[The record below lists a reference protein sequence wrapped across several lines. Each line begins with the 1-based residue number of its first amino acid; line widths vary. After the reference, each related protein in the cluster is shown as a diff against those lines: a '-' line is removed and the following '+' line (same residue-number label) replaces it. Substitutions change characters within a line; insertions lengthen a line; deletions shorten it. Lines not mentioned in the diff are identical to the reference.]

1 MQEVV
6 LRGRGDFE
14 EWRAAARVLLLAGVE
29 PDAVAWISADREEG
43 GLFGGSTGPLP
54 PPRPDLKPPTVPA
67 PFVQLAETVVCHS
80 DPGRFSLL
88 YRLLWRLGRD
98 RALLDMSTDAD
109 VVAVRRLAKSVGRDY
124 HKMTA
129 FVRFKEV
136 LLTSGEVGRRR
147 FVAWFEPDHFIVARA
162 APFFQRR
169 FADMDWLI
177 ATPKGSASWDGETLR
192 VTDDGAEKPALS
204 DETDD
209 LWRTYY
215 ASIFNPARLKVKMM
229 TTEMPKKYWKNLP
242 EADLIPGLIASAEAR
257 VIDMAAQAPTMPPA
271 FHHRLRREEVPP
283 PVITGVTLEAVRK
296 EASACQLCP
305 LHCKATQT
313 VFGEGPERAAVMLVG
328 EQPGDEED
336 LAGRPF
342 VGPAGRLLNGVLEEA
357 GIDRRSLYLTN
368 AVKHFKY
375 EPRGKRRIHQRPN
388 AGEVQKCRWW
398 LTKEIELVRP
408 KLIVAMGATALAALT
423 GETSALGDMRGERML
438 DDGRRLFVTVHPSF
452 LLRLPDEA
460 RRAYE
465 MERFRQDFR
474 AIAERMA
481 LLSRVA

>member
-6 LRGRGDFE
+6 LRGRGDLD
-14 EWRAAARVLLLAGVE
+14 EWRDAARALLLAGVE
-29 PDAVAWISADREEG
+29 PDAVSWITADMEEG
-43 GLFGGSTGPLP
+43 GLFGGPAQSLP
-54 PPRPDLKPPTVPA
+54 PPRPDAKPPLVPA
-67 PFVQLAETVVCHS
+67 PFVQLAEAVICHS

-98 RALLDMSTDAD
+98 RALLEMRTDAD
-109 VVAVRRLAKSVGRDY
+109 VVAARRLAKSVGRDC

-136 LLTSGEVGRRR
+136 PLGSGQVGRRR
-147 FVAWFEPDHFIVARA
+147 FVSWFEPDHFIVARV

-169 FADMDWLI
+169 FIDMDWLI
-177 ATPKGSASWDGETLR
+177 TTPKGSASWNGAVLH
-192 VTDDGAEKPALS
+192 VTDEAEEKPALS

-242 EADLIPGLIASAEAR
+242 EAEIIPGLIASAEAR
-257 VIDMAAQAPTMPPA
+257 VIEMAAQVPTMPPA
-271 FHHRLRREEVPP
+271 FHHRLRREEVSAS
-283 PVITGVTLEAVRK
+283 VATGKTLEAVRL
-296 EASACQLCP
+296 EASTCTLCP

-357 GIDRRSLYLTN
+357 GIDRRALYLTN

-398 LTKEIELVRP
+398 LTKEVELVQPR
-408 KLIVAMGATALAALT
+408 LIVAMGATALAALT
-423 GETSALGDMRGERML
+423 GETSALGDMRGERVL

-460 RRAYE
+460 RRTQE

-474 AIAERMA
+474 AIAGRLAA
-481 LLSRVA
+481 LAA

>member
-6 LRGRGDFE
+6 LRGRGDLD
-14 EWRAAARVLLLAGVE
+14 EWRDAARALLLAGVE
-29 PDAVAWISADREEG
+29 PDAVSWITADMEEG
-43 GLFGGSTGPLP
+43 GLFGAPTQSLP
-54 PPRPDLKPPTVPA
+54 PPRPDAKPPSVPA
-67 PFVQLAETVVCHS
+67 PFVQLAEAVICHS

-88 YRLLWRLGRD
+88 YRLLWRLGQN
-98 RALLDMSTDAD
+98 RALLEMRTDAD
-109 VVAVRRLAKSVGRDY
+109 VVAAHRLAKSVGRDY

-129 FVRFKEV
+129 FLRFKEV
-136 LLTSGEVGRRR
+136 PLGSGQVGRRQ
-147 FVAWFEPDHFIVARA
+147 FVAWFEPDHFIVARV

-169 FADMDWLI
+169 FTDMDWLM
-177 ATPKGSASWDGETLR
+177 ATPKGSASWNGEVLR
-192 VTDDGAEKPALS
+192 VIDEATEKPVLS

-215 ASIFNPARLKVKMM
+215 ASVFNPARLKVKMM

-242 EADLIPGLIASAEAR
+242 EAEIIPGLIASAEAR
-257 VIDMAAQAPTMPPA
+257 VIEMAAQAPTMPPA
-271 FHHRLRREEVPP
+271 FHHRLRREEVSA
-283 PVITGVTLEAVRK
+283 PVTSGETLEAVRH
-296 EASACQLCP
+296 EARTCTLCP

-336 LAGRPF
+336 LAGRSF

-357 GIDRRSLYLTN
+357 GIDRRALYLTN

-388 AGEVQKCRWW
+388 AAEVQKCRWW
-398 LTKEIELVRP
+398 LAKEIELVQP

-423 GETSALGDMRGERML
+423 GETSALDDMRGERVL

-460 RRAYE
+460 RRIRE
-465 MERFRQDFR
+465 MECFRQDFR
-474 AIAERMA
+474 TIAKRMA
-481 LLSRVA
+481 ALVNAA